1 MTKNADG
8 SFKIVLSSSDV
19 SKTGQ
24 SYTLTLGF
32 SDTSIASASLTLP
45 STLSFNV
52 AVKCTKVADCSSSV
66 QSNILFFIG
75 QTKLLTIPACVLTPS
90 ICIYTI
96 TGSLASTGVNTPAAG
111 FATMT
116 RNANNSFQVQLSSS
130 DTSIPQGQ
138 VYQLSTTFLA
148 SDA

>member
-1 MTKNADG
+1 MVTPGICANTIVGTLNSTGATAAPGGFAAMTKNADG

-66 QSNILFFIG
+66 
-75 QTKLLTIPACVLTPS
+75 
-90 ICIYTI
+90 
-96 TGSLASTGVNTPAAG
+96 
-111 FATMT
+111 
-116 RNANNSFQVQLSSS
+116 
-130 DTSIPQGQ
+130 
-138 VYQLSTTFLA
+138 
-148 SDA
+148 